1 MKTSISLKDF
11 NCLVKDV
18 VENCMN
24 GEYWVEAEIFS
35 ISVQRISG
43 HCYLELVQKDSRTQ
57 KNIAQAKANIWNYTY
72 MKVSSKFEHATG
84 SRLAAG
90 MKILFLAKAVFHEV
104 YGYSLN
110 IIDIDPTYTL
120 GDRERRRKEILDRLT
135 AEGIIDLN
143 KTLQFPTTP
152 QRIAVISSETAAGYG
167 DFCNQ
172 LQSNPYN
179 FRFKIG
185 LFQSAMQGDAT
196 EQGIISALDSI
207 YSDIGNWDVV
217 VLIRG
222 GGATSDLDCF
232 DSYPIAVNIANFPLP
247 VIVGIGHER
256 DITILDYVAHTRVKT
271 PTAAAELLIQHMLD
285 TLMELNGLEERL
297 VSSVTG
303 LLEKES
309 SRLKLI
315 VNKLPSLYAVMK
327 ERQTAILDNMN
338 SRMLN
343 GIKRDCAEKSHV
355 LDSCSIQLKNNIQAL
370 LTQTRYRLELIEKRI
385 EGADP
390 KRILSKGYSITLKEG
405 RAVTNAQMLKNG
417 DIITTCFADGV
428 VNSTIINNK

>member
-1 MKTSISLKDF
+1 MKTAVTLKEF
-11 NCLVKDV
+11 NCLVKDIV
-18 VENCMN
+18 DNYMN
-24 GEYWVEAEIFS
+24 GEYWVEAEIFN
-35 ISVQRISG
+35 ISVQRMSG
-43 HCYLELVQKDSRTQ
+43 HCYLELVQKDPRTQ
-57 KNIAQAKANIWNYTY
+57 KNVAQAKANIWNYTY
-72 MKVSSKFEHATG
+72 LKISSKFEQATG

-90 MKILFLAKAVFHEV
+90 MKILFLAKAIFHEV

-110 IIDIDPTYTL
+110 ILDIDPTYTL

-135 AEGIIDLN
+135 AEGMIDLN
-143 KTLQFPTTP
+143 KTLQFPVLP

-172 LQSNPYN
+172 LHTNTYG
-179 FRFKIG
+179 FKFKVG

-196 EQGIISALDSI
+196 EQGIISALNSI
-207 YSDIGNWDVV
+207 YSDINSWDIV

-232 DSYPIAVNIANFPLP
+232 DSYPIAANIANFPLP

-271 PTAAAELLIQHMLD
+271 PTAAAELLIQHMLNA
-285 TLMELNGLEERL
+285 LMELNSLEERL
-297 VSSVTG
+297 VSSITD

-315 VNKLPSLYAVMK
+315 VNRLPSLYAVMK
-327 ERQTAILDNMN
+327 ERQMSLLENMN

-343 GIKRDCAEKSHV
+343 GLKRDCAEKAHTLENRS
-355 LDSCSIQLKNNIQAL
+355 LRLKNGTQAL
-370 LTQTRYRLELIEKRI
+370 LAQTKYRLELIEQRV
-385 EGADP
+385 ESVDP
-390 KRILSKGYSITLKEG
+390 KRILSKGYSITLKDG
-405 RAVTNAQMLKNG
+405 HAVTNAKMLKNG
-417 DIITTCFADGV
+417 DIITTAFADGII
-428 VNSTIINNK
+428 NSTVINK